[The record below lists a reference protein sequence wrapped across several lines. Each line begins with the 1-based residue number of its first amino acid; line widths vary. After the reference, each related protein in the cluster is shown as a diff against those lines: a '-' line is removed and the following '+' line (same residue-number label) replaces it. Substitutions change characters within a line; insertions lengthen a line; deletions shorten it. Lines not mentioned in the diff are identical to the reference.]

1 MAADC
6 KSAAPWSYGGSNPPL
21 CTRFG
26 RRGFPAFATD
36 HRSDEDL
43 SPGTSVSREDG
54 VRADVRLGMR
64 EEQPGTRTGSDL
76 ERRYPIAL
84 LLYGVLAV
92 LCWFTVGEGTI
103 VLFGKP
109 VELRLI
115 PILILATFALRTMLV
130 RQADKIRHDG
140 E

>member
-1 MAADC
+1 
-6 KSAAPWSYGGSNPPL
+6 
-21 CTRFG
+21 
-26 RRGFPAFATD
+26 
-36 HRSDEDL
+36 
-43 SPGTSVSREDG
+43 
-54 VRADVRLGMR
+54 MR
-64 EEQPGTRTGSDL
+64 EEQPGTRTGSEL

-115 PILILATFALRTMLV
+115 PILILGTFALRTVLV